1 MRAML
6 FRTHRK
12 HPSPHD
18 WNQFLQQARQ
28 LGSPPQAEELAD
40 GLWLLPLPDCQGFL
54 DGLIQLVQ
62 RKPLSVSATT
72 LAVDFHPPWQTVS

>member
-1 MRAML
+1 
-6 FRTHRK
+6 
-12 HPSPHD
+12 
-18 WNQFLQQARQ
+18 
-28 LGSPPQAEELAD
+28 
-40 GLWLLPLPDCQGFL
+40 LPDCQGFL